1 MEEFIQSK
9 YSMAIFL
16 ILFLFYTRFRIRNK
30 PYQKMIIDIL
40 LKINLALGGFLSYF
54 MQDYT
59 LGLILHGLFLC
70 DLILFGNGKTI
81 MKKFIRIIIRN

>member
-1 MEEFIQSK
+1 VEEFTQSK
-9 YSMAIFL
+9 YFIPIFL
-16 ILFLFYTRFRIRNK
+16 VLFLFYTRFRIRNK

-54 MQDYT
+54 LQDYT

-81 MKKFIRIIIRN
+81 IIKFIRLFTRN